1 MADGNSRR
9 IVVFGA
15 GASHG
20 ARIPSP
26 PLGTDLHRYVRKHL
40 CAAWDELGS
49 LEEQAEF
56 PTDRIRH
63 KLRGWLDKT
72 QSFETLVSQLIH
84 AQKGPFLEKLNLL
97 MAYALT
103 PPMTDDPRADGS
115 FEERRDVYDRFL
127 APTARSP
134 QELESTTF
142 VTFNY
147 DCLLERAIC
156 RCLGTRGPL
165 QGEGQCLCK
174 HVNYHLTD
182 NSGEIEVL
190 KPHGSINWVADILD
204 GDGSI
209 AEGTEIPVTGTL
221 LAGGVFEWN
230 KIRAVVSLIGQGHEE
245 IVIAHYAPEK
255 RPQINPGTLWKI
267 RNLARTRIEEAGLV
281 TIIGLHLPTDPM
293 EDPFLSELLETMKRV
308 RRTGQAQV
316 DYISPDPRQTEK
328 ARSSFGF
335 NAVQKTFDK
344 YVAQYEDQSKSDKRR
359 NPCVLI

>member
-1 MADGNSRR
+1 MADDHSRR

-20 ARIPSP
+20 ARTPSP
-26 PLGTDLHRYVRKHL
+26 PLGADLHRYVRKYL
-40 CAAWDELGS
+40 CAVWDEVGC
-49 LEEQAEF
+49 LEEGAEF

-63 KLRGWLDKT
+63 KLRASLDKT
-72 QSFETLVSQLIH
+72 QSFETLVTQLVH
-84 AQKGPFLEKLNLL
+84 ARKWSFLKKLNLL

-103 PPMTDDPRADGS
+103 PPMTDDPRADGA
-115 FEERRDVYDRFL
+115 FEERCDVYDRFL
-127 APTARSP
+127 AVTARSP

-156 RCLGTRGPL
+156 RCLGTRKPL

-174 HVNYHLTD
+174 HVNCWLTD
-182 NSGEIEVL
+182 NPGGVEVL
-190 KPHGSINWVADILD
+190 KPHGSINWVADVLL

-209 AEGTEIPVTGTL
+209 GEGEEIPVVATL
-221 LAGGVFEWN
+221 ADGDVFEW
-230 KIRAVVSLIGQGHEE
+230 KEIRAVVSPIGQGHEE

-255 RPQINPGTLWKI
+255 PPQINPRILWKI
-267 RNLARTRIEEAGLV
+267 RNLARTKIEEAGFI
-281 TIIGLHLPTDPM
+281 TIIGLHLPADPV
-293 EDPFLSELLETMKRV
+293 EDPFLSELLEAMKRV
-308 RRTGQAQV
+308 KKTGQAQV
-316 DYISPDPRQTEK
+316 NYISPDQSQTEK

-344 YVAQYEDQSKSDKRR
+344 YVAQYEDQSKSDKQ
-359 NPCVLI
+359 